1 MSIKTNK
8 ASEYAKW
15 CVEPANRKV
24 GTYIKKQAESW
35 LRVADGEDAEAFV
48 DEAAIERVSKLLKV
62 ITHPDLG
69 CPMYEGMERYA
80 WFLIIATLCTKKK
93 RFRKQGY
100 SVLRDCFA
108 GNQQKELQDLLLGG
122 AVYSS
127 AIDRTKIF
135 KIILGGPG
143 SEAFQ

>member
-8 ASEYAKW
+8 AYEYARW

-80 WFLIIATLCTKKK
+80 WF
-93 RFRKQGY
+93 
-100 SVLRDCFA
+100 
-108 GNQQKELQDLLLGG
+108 
-122 AVYSS
+122 
-127 AIDRTKIF
+127 
-135 KIILGGPG
+135 
-143 SEAFQ
+143 